1 MKVLGLDLGIAS
13 VGSALVEFDSSNLAS
28 TNILHNN
35 IRIFETPQTPKE
47 KISLQKI
54 RGEKRRNRNSFDNYA
69 TRRKMIVRFI
79 INNKLLDIEDIKK
92 EEVNLPKS
100 KKKRFF
106 DVKVANYLFKNKS
119 NANDILE
126 LRYKAINELLSK
138 NELARLLYSM
148 NNHRGVSYEDSRS
161 LKKLSLEKEQEY
173 LSMDINA
180 MLNKENKDA
189 NIEEKKLIFGQI
201 NFKYNFAKS
210 GCKTVGEFLYKEH
223 RNKFRNTPKK
233 VKEKRT
239 KKNPK
244 GLVSDFMFVIPRK
257 NIVEELNFIFNR
269 QMELNSQ
276 LISDDFIKEY
286 IEIFEWEEESPSFK
300 KEVASC
306 VISNKEVEYNWSNG
320 KKTTEIV
327 KASSKHKIEAIL
339 YIYLEKLYNLSY
351 KAKNSK
357 RYENLNIENISDLIK
372 ELNTKDIKYSNVK
385 SVMEKELKLEE
396 VIFKGIDNYDK
407 TFIDFK
413 IFKSISEIL
422 NLSSN
427 ILDLYKNKNEK
438 DLFNAVVEILAYEPK
453 VIQKEEKLK
462 ELHLDI
468 EVIDKLLEIKGIK
481 GNLSYCE
488 EVLEQICNGML
499 VGFIPHYAKE
509 KVENAYPKKKIIKTH
524 LLPPIMETDFP
535 IKNNHVVVRAL
546 SQMRL
551 VVNDTLKY
559 YRKLYNNPNWFFD
572 RVIIETGKEFL
583 SNEQVKKYNEKNKE
597 NEALNK
603 EAITFCEKYG
613 KPFPSK
619 NEVLKARLY
628 IQQKGFELYP
638 YSYIDNT
645 ENFNIIEAEK
655 IFDESYCEIDH
666 TLPISKSLDDSFAN
680 KTLVLSSTNQNK
692 KDQTPY
698 EYYKSI
704 KRLDL
709 FEIMEIH
716 LRKNIKTLG
725 YKKVD
730 NLTNKDFK
738 ELDGFTSKDLN
749 DTRIITKYAGL
760 YIDKY
765 LSFPKDEKLQR
776 RVFANNGKITSL
788 LRKSWGIG
796 GKNRNTHLH
805 HGEDAILIA
814 LSNNSLIKHI
824 ATFFGIQT
832 QLENFNFSRKSF
844 NILFKNETN
853 LKDYVIDE
861 LKKQGIDIDNLDI
874 KNINKKE
881 IISKIF
887 RVIAKKSY
895 PREDFIYVFKK
906 TMDNAVVTHQERIKT
921 NGQIH
926 LETINKINEKAK
938 KEAVL
943 VRGGISD
950 NGKTLRYDI
959 FKKENKFDFI
969 RLTAKHNNVP
979 LQNLPSSSLV
989 DSDFLFSINKNSLLE
1004 IHFAHQDNIFTKKGL
1019 FSKID
1024 ANSKGALSYLY
1035 LESIENK
1042 EDDLLISF
1050 VSNVEYSYILNDS
1063 INKETIKNIDE
1074 LIKKNKIEITQ
1085 TVREINTINE
1095 KILIFVEKVKEQLL
1109 EKINIKK
1116 VGFNIIPTS
1125 NIIKKIKD
1133 ENKELYNENDDY
1145 EIIINIKPKP
1155 SSPIL
1160 KIKLANDG
1168 KKTNLPMLID
1178 IRKVKTDT
1186 FGNENIILKEERL
1199 PLMSNYKRKIL

>member
-1 MKVLGLDLGIAS
+1 MKILGLDLGIAS
-13 VGSALVEFDSSNLAS
+13 IGSALVDFDSNNLNN
-28 TNILHNN
+28 TDILHSNV
-35 IRIFETPQTPKE
+35 RIFETPQTPKD

-54 RGEKRRNRNSFDNYA
+54 RGEKRRARNSNENYA
-69 TRRKMIVRFI
+69 IRRKKIVNFI
-79 INNKLLDIEDIKK
+79 IKNKLVDIEEVKK
-92 EEVNLPKS
+92 EWVNLPKS
-100 KKKRFF
+100 KKKRFLA
-106 DVKVANYLFKNKS
+106 VKLANYLFKDKNK
-119 NANDILE
+119 ANDILE
-126 LRYKAINELLSK
+126 LRYKAINELLTK

-161 LKKLSLEKEQEY
+161 SKNISDETLRKLKSK
-173 LSMDINA
+173 DINDYA
-180 MLNKENKDA
+180 DGSSD
-189 NIEEKKLIFGQI
+189 KLLYGLI
-201 NFKYNFAKS
+201 NFKEAFADSKKY
-210 GCKTVGEFLYKEH
+210 KTVGEFLYKEH
-223 RNKFRNTPKK
+223 KNKFRNTPREI
-233 VKEKRT
+233 KEKRT
-239 KKNPK
+239 DKNEK

-257 NIVEELNFIFNR
+257 NITDELNFIFNK
-269 QMELNSQ
+269 QMELNND
-276 LISDDFIKEY
+276 LISNEFAKEY
-286 IEIFEWEEESPSFK
+286 LKIFEWEEDSPSFK
-300 KEVASC
+300 DRVAPC
-306 VISNKEVEYNWSNG
+306 LIND
-320 KKTTEIV
+320 KKLS
-327 KASSKHKIEAIL
+327 SSKHKAESIL
-339 YIYLEKLYNLSY
+339 YIYLEKFYNLSY
-351 KAKNSK
+351 KTKYSK
-357 RYENLNIENISDLIK
+357 RYENLKIDDILVLIDK
-372 ELNTKDIKYSNVK
+372 LNTKEIKYSNIK
-385 SVMEKELKLEE
+385 SVLEKDLEFNE
-396 VIFKGIDNYDK
+396 VIFKGIDDYSN

-413 IFKSISEIL
+413 ISKNVSEIL

-427 ILDLYKNKNEK
+427 ILELYKNQNEK
-438 DLFNAVVEILAYEPK
+438 DLFNAVIEILAYEPK
-453 VIQKEEKLK
+453 IIQKEEKLK
-462 ELHLDI
+462 QLNLNTEI
-468 EVIDKLLEIKGIK
+468 IDKLLEIKIK

-488 EVLEQICNGML
+488 EVLEQICNGMISGL
-499 VGFIPHYAKE
+499 IPHYAKE
-509 KVENAYPKKKIIKTH
+509 AVENSYPKKKIIKGH

-551 VVNDTLKY
+551 VVNDTLKH

-572 RVIIETGKEFL
+572 RAIIETGKEFL
-583 SNEQVKKYNEKNKE
+583 SEKTKNEHKKTNKLNED
-597 NEALNK
+597 LNK
-603 EAITFCEKYG
+603 EAIAFCEKYG
-613 KPFPSK
+613 KPYPSK
-619 NEVLKARLY
+619 EEILRARLY
-628 IQQKGFELYP
+628 LQQKGFELYP
-638 YSYIDNT
+638 CSYDGIN
-645 ENFNIIEAEK
+645 NVAKYNIIEAEK
-655 IFDESYCEIDH
+655 LFDESYCEIDH
-666 TLPISKSLDDSFAN
+666 TLPISRSLDDSFAN

-692 KDQTPY
+692 GNKTPY
-698 EYYKSI
+698 EF
-704 KRLDL
+704 LDENL
-709 FEIMEIH
+709 FKIMETA
-716 LRKNIKTLG
+716 LRKNIKVLS

-881 IISKIF
+881 IINKIF

-950 NGKTLRYDI
+950 NGETLRYDI

-989 DSDFLFSINKNSLLE
+989 NSDFLFSINKNSLLE

-1199 PLMSNYKRKIL
+1199 PLM